1 MPHKEDCFG
10 SPEVIGKV
18 GIDIRRDNKC
28 SWLVVQALKLATDKQ
43 RKVLEDNYGQHD
55 VKKVAKVKKLF
66 AELDLDKRRA
76 FLC

>member
-1 MPHKEDCFG
+1 MPHEEDCFG

-18 GIDIRRDNKC
+18 GIDIRDIKC

-66 AELDLDKRRA
+66 AKLDLDMRRRA